1 MYAVTID
8 LESTN
13 LLSGSFSLHSV
24 LLDLTHSL
32 SHFHI
37 FKPSL
42 SRPAGRGSTAMA
54 VTTAGALRLL
64 PKIERGLSFIR
75 TDALRLP

>member
-1 MYAVTID
+1 MDGDIF
-8 LESTN
+8 
-13 LLSGSFSLHSV
+13 GV
-24 LLDLTHSL
+24 LLLPI
-32 SHFHI
+32 I
-37 FKPSL
+37 FTQ
-42 SRPAGRGSTAMA
+42 PAGRGSTAMV